1 MGIVSS
7 CPKSNIYLKYFLYSS
22 SKEASDP
29 VRTCKY
35 WNLSRRREPS
45 NYVHSEIRF
54 TATLRKSLSEQIRSK
69 FTISLRSNL
78 GRPSPNV
85 TWTLNDSELMLDQMT
100 TSSCSSS
107 PSSSTSPLMSVS
119 MSVTPP
125 SLVVS
130 RLRSSCIPR
139 WHRVSVTSCHDHD
152 PLSGVWLG
160 QNWAVSPVTTTSP
173 FPPSPRSTSMF
184 WVSTKVIKYRLEKMY
199 VVDAWWIMLNEI
211 WCFIVFNSK
220 QKTSL
225 FVMKPKIWLDQ

>member
-184 WVSTKVIKYRLEKMY
+184 WVSTKV
-199 VVDAWWIMLNEI
+199 VDAWWIMLNEI

>member
-107 PSSSTSPLMSVS
+107 STSPLMSVS

-184 WVSTKVIKYRLEKMY
+184 WVSKKVIKYRLETMH
-199 VVDAWWIMLNEI
+199 VVCRCMMDNVKWNMMLH
-211 WCFIVFNSK
+211 CFQLQTENFLVCDES
-220 QKTSL
+220 
-225 FVMKPKIWLDQ
+225 

>member
-107 PSSSTSPLMSVS
+107 PSSTSSPLMSVS

-139 WHRVSVTSCHDHD
+139 WHRMWVWHHVMTMI
-152 PLSGVWLG
+152 LYQESGWG
-160 QNWAVSPVTTTSP
+160 QT
-173 FPPSPRSTSMF
+173 
-184 WVSTKVIKYRLEKMY
+184 
-199 VVDAWWIMLNEI
+199 
-211 WCFIVFNSK
+211 
-220 QKTSL
+220 
-225 FVMKPKIWLDQ
+225 